1 MEVMEQ
7 EQKTEEKSL
16 QQIVTEMLATAASQ
30 GLQVEVSDSFCQHL
44 ASGEPPA
51 RAAWCALYDWDC

>member
-1 MEVMEQ
+1 MEHDQ
-7 EQKTEEKSL
+7 EPAEKSL
-16 QQIVTEMLATAASQ
+16 QQIVKDMLATAAAQ
-30 GLQVEVSDSFCQHL
+30 GLQVEVSDAFCGHL